1 MPKKPWTI
9 PMTSDIASY
18 RLLEFEH
25 EFVHRRRIAE
35 YDAGTSVLRMPE
47 ELRVGDELEP
57 RRLDL

>member
-1 MPKKPWTI
+1 VDDTY
-9 PMTSDIASY
+9 DLGY
-18 RLLEFEH
+18 RLLELQH
-25 EFVHRRRIAE
+25 ELVHQCRIAG